1 MSSIH
6 WGTLI
11 VGFLLGAF
19 FGSKVFGAV
28 GLGGR
33 SS

>member
-1 MSSIH
+1 MSGMH

-19 FGSKVFGAV
+19 FGGKVLGAV
-28 GLGGR
+28 GVGK
-33 SS
+33 

>member
-1 MSSIH
+1 MSGIH

-19 FGSKVFGAV
+19 LGGRVLGAV
-28 GLGGR
+28 GIGK
-33 SS
+33 